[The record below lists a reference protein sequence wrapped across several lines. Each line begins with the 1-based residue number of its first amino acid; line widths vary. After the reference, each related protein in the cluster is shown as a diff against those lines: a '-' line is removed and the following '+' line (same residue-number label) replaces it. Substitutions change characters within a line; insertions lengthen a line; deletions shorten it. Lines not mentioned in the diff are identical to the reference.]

1 MNTLQEK
8 YASDIEAILAKYAD
22 RRSAVLPLLYVA
34 QDEYGHLSD
43 KAIREVADA
52 LDLPPTDI
60 FEVVGFYTL
69 YYEKPVGKWMLQV
82 CDDAP
87 CCYLGAEELI
97 ASLKE
102 KLGIEEEETTS
113 DGMFTLQRVKCLA
126 ACNRAPVM
134 QANLSYIY
142 DVTPDQLDGLLHE
155 LRERA
160 EKGDMIDLSGKNAE
174 DFDLSPE
181 GKMRLIERR
190 LGGMPKRQPPIVR
203 EPAGGGEPAAP
214 AE

>member
-1 MNTLQEK
+1 
-8 YASDIEAILAKYAD
+8 
-22 RRSAVLPLLYVA
+22 
-34 QDEYGHLSD
+34 
-43 KAIREVADA
+43 
-52 LDLPPTDI
+52 
-60 FEVVGFYTL
+60 
-69 YYEKPVGKWMLQV
+69 
-82 CDDAP
+82 
-87 CCYLGAEELI
+87 
-97 ASLKE
+97 
-102 KLGIEEEETTS
+102 
-113 DGMFTLQRVKCLA
+113 MFTLQRVKCLA

-190 LGGMPKRQPPIVR
+190 LGGMPERQPPIAR
-203 EPAGGGEPAAP
+203 EPAGGGEHAAP

>member
-203 EPAGGGEPAAP
+203 EPAGGGEPATP